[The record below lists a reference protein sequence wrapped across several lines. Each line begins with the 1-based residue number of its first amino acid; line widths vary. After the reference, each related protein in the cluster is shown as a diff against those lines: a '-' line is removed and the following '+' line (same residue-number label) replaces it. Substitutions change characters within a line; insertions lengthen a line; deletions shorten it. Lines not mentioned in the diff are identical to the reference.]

1 MMKHFRDLIRQATL
15 NNMGL
20 IRQATR
26 QATLNNMGLIRQA
39 TINNITT
46 IMNGLF

>member
-1 MMKHFRDLIRQATL
+1 MMKHFRDLI
-15 NNMGL
+15 
-20 IRQATR
+20 R